1 MQHEEYLTWCVE
13 YLGGQALLVANQADR
28 QAGRQTGRQAG
39 RQAGRKAGRK
49 DNRLV
54 QAMTCI
60 AWKWIDMKRKC
71 ISHEC
76 LSPFG
81 QPLDD
86 YTDRLSARQSAST
99 VTKSLSSPAGASCQS
114 KKKENSCVFIY

>member
-49 DNRLV
+49 AGM
-54 QAMTCI
+54 QAGRQEGQQTC
-60 AWKWIDMKRKC
+60 
-71 ISHEC
+71 S
-76 LSPFG
+76 S
-81 QPLDD
+81 DD
-86 YTDRLSARQSAST
+86 LHSMEVD
-99 VTKSLSSPAGASCQS
+99 
-114 KKKENSCVFIY
+114 